1 MDIAADGD
9 ALGGFRRADGHI
21 PLHHIPA
28 GGQGVVVCTQIIRR
42 DCRAVGGFFRSVRVQ
57 IGNVRDSIVS
67 RRLGAFGQVQGRY
80 GDVYTQDIAALGQNI
95 PFGQGGLKGE
105 VAPGGAGLHG
115 IVIADPIA
123 EGQRLA
129 VCRDLG
135 GQVLHHVLKVRGG
148 VLRHAGHGKAAGFVQ
163 PFVRVYPRPAGDDLV
178 GRILRLRLPGARR
191 ADIPAGL
198 PLHRCHIAA
207 GFVMGGMDTGGG
219 LCHAAGLLRADVG
232 AGVRRLILPLVGEN
246 TVAVAR
252 RLVDMG
258 TGRGQGK
265 AVVAADMGAVL
276 PLHSG
281 HIAAFRGMGRMV
293 LAQPFVSLRE
303 SKDRQQGKHH
313 CRAQRQRQKPPGH
326 LGFHP
331 VPHKHRSF
339 SQGIKLYTIILA

>member
-219 LCHAAGLLRADVG
+219 LCHAAGFLRADVG
-232 AGVRRLILPLVGEN
+232 AGVRRRFLPWVGEN

-258 TGRGQGK
+258 TSRGQGK

-276 PLHSG
+276 PRHGS